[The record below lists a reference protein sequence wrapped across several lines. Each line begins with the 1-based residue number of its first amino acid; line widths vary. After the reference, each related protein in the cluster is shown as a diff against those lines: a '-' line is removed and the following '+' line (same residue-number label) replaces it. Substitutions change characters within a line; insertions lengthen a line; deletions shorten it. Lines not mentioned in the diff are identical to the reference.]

1 MAVDLDDYTA
11 FVGPIVE
18 RFNDMR
24 EELDKERKFMTRV
37 WAKRESQLTSVI
49 ESTIGMYG
57 DLQGIAGKAM
67 PEIESLDTPLLDGLE
82 LRHSNVRFWREV
94 RR

>member
-11 FVGPIVE
+11 FCPIVE

-24 EELDKERKFMTRV
+24 EELDKERKFMNPV

-67 PEIESLDTPLLDGLE
+67 PESKA
-82 LRHSNVRFWREV
+82 
-94 RR
+94 